1 MSAPG
6 NIHVSCARQQF
17 NKVFI
22 RGQGTD
28 EDGRQVLLRYE
39 LREPET
45 GASVLRRPST
55 HRDLPGSF
63 AL

>member
-1 MSAPG
+1 M
-6 NIHVSCARQQF
+6 R
-17 NKVFI
+17 
-22 RGQGTD
+22 TD
-28 EDGRQVLLRYE
+28 DKFLLRYE

-45 GASVLRRPST
+45 GASVLRRPPP